1 MFTSQRDRLDAR
13 EQEREQIRLQKRML
27 RDLRWAVERSIIR
40 PDDWAILLELHQCY
54 GKEGPMQ
61 MRIEI
66 VPYWRDCQ
74 RVNKGSDIP
83 AGLLDQVF
91 PQDMGLFPRASH
103 KAPATRTKAT
113 KGTSRKKRS
122 DAGVRK

>member
-13 EQEREQIRLQKRML
+13 EQEREQIRLEKRML
-27 RDLRWAVERSIIR
+27 RDLRWAVERSTIKES
-40 PDDWAILLELHQCY
+40 DWADLLSLHQQY

-61 MRIEI
+61 MWAEI
-66 VPYWRDCQ
+66 IPYWRACQ
-74 RVNKGSDIP
+74 RVNKGADIP
-83 AGLLDQVF
+83 EALF
-91 PQDMGLFPRASH
+91 PQDMGLFPRTSQ